1 MHSSQTIQ
9 QTSDNCWDQDGSLCA
24 FVYNLTNGNEAVA
37 TGSEWLI
44 LRPLQ
49 ILGIVVVAVL
59 VNRLLKRR
67 VRVFVRKILSAQPE
81 VLKFGATIHDPRRET
96 RATAIA
102 GVLSGAVSTTVWVVT
117 LMLIAGVIGL
127 ALGPLIAG
135 AGIAGLALGF
145 GSQSLVKDWIA
156 GLFMLMEDH
165 YGIGDVVDLGPAI
178 GTVERFSLR
187 STVIRSLNG
196 TVWHIPNGE
205 ITRVG
210 NLSQVWS
217 MALVEISVAYHT
229 DLDAAIALMTLT
241 AERVVADEQFA
252 SSVLEPPEV
261 SGVEDLGDNGITIRL
276 LVKTAAGAQWAL
288 QRALRKAVKESF
300 QSEGIEFPFPQRD
313 VWLHQP
319 TQD

>member
-1 MHSSQTIQ
+1 
-9 QTSDNCWDQDGSLCA
+9 
-24 FVYNLTNGNEAVA
+24 
-37 TGSEWLI
+37 
-44 LRPLQ
+44 
-49 ILGIVVVAVL
+49 
-59 VNRLLKRR
+59 
-67 VRVFVRKILSAQPE
+67 
-81 VLKFGATIHDPRRET
+81 
-96 RATAIA
+96 
-102 GVLSGAVSTTVWVVT
+102 
-117 LMLIAGVIGL
+117 
-127 ALGPLIAG
+127 
-135 AGIAGLALGF
+135 
-145 GSQSLVKDWIA
+145 
-156 GLFMLMEDH
+156 
-165 YGIGDVVDLGPAI
+165 
-178 GTVERFSLR
+178 
-187 STVIRSLNG
+187 
-196 TVWHIPNGE
+196 
-205 ITRVG
+205 
-210 NLSQVWS
+210 